1 MGKTAFAMNL
11 VEHSILNE
19 DKPVLVFSLEMPAQS
34 LIFRMLS
41 SIGRID
47 QTKLR
52 TGQFTEEDWPGF
64 NNAVAKLKD
73 RPLFIDD
80 SSSVSPMEMRA
91 RARRIVREHGQ
102 LGMVVVDY
110 LQLMQIKGTN
120 ENRVNEISE
129 ISRSLKLLAREFEC
143 PVIALSQLNRGLE
156 QRPNKRPLMS
166 DLRES
171 CLLYTSPSP
180 RDS

>member
-1 MGKTAFAMNL
+1 
-11 VEHSILNE
+11 
-19 DKPVLVFSLEMPAQS
+19 MPAQS

-110 LQLMQIKGTN
+110 LQLMQIKGRMKTG
-120 ENRVNEISE
+120 
-129 ISRSLKLLAREFEC
+129 LTKFPKFLA
-143 PVIALSQLNRGLE
+143 P
-156 QRPNKRPLMS
+156 
-166 DLRES
+166 
-171 CLLYTSPSP
+171 
-180 RDS
+180 